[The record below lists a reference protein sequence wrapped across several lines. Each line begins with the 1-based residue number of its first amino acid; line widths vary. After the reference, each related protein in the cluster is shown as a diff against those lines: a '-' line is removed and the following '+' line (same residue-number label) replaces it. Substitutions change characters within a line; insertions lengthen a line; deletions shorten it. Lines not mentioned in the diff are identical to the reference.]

1 MRVAVELFSGS
12 GHFSHALR
20 KHGWLVHEVDVAR
33 GYSHDLSTVSG
44 QRMAWSLLVQADWI
58 HIGLPCETYS
68 SAPVA
73 AHRLRSR
80 EFPMGRQDLAPAKKE
95 QVDLHNIL
103 LRFTIR
109 VIRMA
114 RRHSIPLSLE
124 NPSSSCLW
132 TNPLMRKELVDSRR
146 VTMDYCSFGTKF
158 RKRTCFAVWG
168 SRALDSLNCNRC
180 HLVGGKCSFSGKA
193 HFTLQGTAPGGTAWT
208 KIAEPYP
215 KAMCRKIA
223 RLIEDERDSKDFCS
237 FRKGFS

>member
-1 MRVAVELFSGS
+1 
-12 GHFSHALR
+12 
-20 KHGWLVHEVDVAR
+20 
-33 GYSHDLSTVSG
+33 
-44 QRMAWSLLVQADWI
+44 MAWSLLVQADWI

-73 AHRLRSR
+73 PHRLRSR
-80 EFPMGRQDLAPAKKE
+80 EYPMRKPDLEPAKRE

-109 VIRMA
+109 AIRMA
-114 RRHSIPLSLE
+114 RRHHIPLSLE

-146 VTMDYCSFGTKF
+146 VTVDYCSFGTKF

-168 SRALDSLNCNRC
+168 SRALESLNCNRC
-180 HLVGGKCSFSGKA
+180 HLVGGKCSFSGRA
-193 HFTLQGTAPGGTAWT
+193 HFTLQGTAPGGMAWT

-215 KAMCRKIA
+215 KAM
-223 RLIEDERDSKDFCS
+223 
-237 FRKGFS
+237 